1 MDCIHCLFLTSCT
14 GLRRISAEE
23 PILVENSIKV
33 NGNTSR
39 SDDDY
44 DIMRQRPIEVGNIR
58 LFLTLYQW
66 GERAGEN
73 AVGNWL
79 RNIGEAPLITIV
91 LLS

>member
-1 MDCIHCLFLTSCT
+1 MVFTAFFLTSCT

-23 PILVENSIKV
+23 PILVENNIKV

-44 DIMRQRPIEVGNIR
+44 DIMRQRPNRGFGNIR

-66 GERAGEN
+66 GERAG
-73 AVGNWL
+73 
-79 RNIGEAPLITIV
+79 
-91 LLS
+91 